1 MAYKQKQG
9 WGAVIDRNYR
19 QFTPVCDCCGTR
31 LPGGESFAE
40 AVQIKRDAG
49 WISRKVDGEW
59 EDVCT
64 DCQFEERGY
73 K

>member
-1 MAYKQKQG
+1 MS
-9 WGAVIDRNYR
+9 IDRYYR
-19 QFTPVCDCCGTR
+19 QYTPVCDCCGAR

-49 WISRKVDGEW
+49 WISRKADGEW

>member
-1 MAYKQKQG
+1 M
-9 WGAVIDRNYR
+9 IDRYYR
-19 QFTPVCDCCGTR
+19 QFTPVCDCCGAR

-64 DCQFEERGY
+64 D
-73 K
+73 

>member
-1 MAYKQKQG
+1 MSRR
-9 WGAVIDRNYR
+9 WGLVSIDRYYR

-49 WISRKVDGEW
+49 WISRKGDGEW
-59 EDVCT
+59 EDICT
-64 DCQFEERGY
+64 DCRFEERGY

>member
-1 MAYKQKQG
+1 MLF
-9 WGAVIDRNYR
+9 RS
-19 QFTPVCDCCGTR
+19 DCCGAR

-49 WISRKVDGEW
+49 WIGRKVDGEW